1 MLNGIIFSQL
11 TNYESIDFAKK
22 HNIVEIYNGI
32 SNKIIYF
39 KVFSAIYTKPSIEL
53 NLGNNS
59 EKIRQETIDNLM
71 SEKIY
76 KIDNYNGN
84 NILFLN
90 TCLSNGTDNHIIVI
104 CEEI

>member
-1 MLNGIIFSQL
+1 
-11 TNYESIDFAKK
+11 
-22 HNIVEIYNGI
+22 
-32 SNKIIYF
+32 
-39 KVFSAIYTKPSIEL
+39 
-53 NLGNNS
+53 
-59 EKIRQETIDNLM
+59 M

-84 NILFLN
+84 SILFLN